1 MYNIK
6 TVFLYMCCIYY
17 INNNLNKK
25 CIYLFYTSIYV
36 NMHIFHVNT
45 DV

>member
-6 TVFLYMCCIYY
+6 LFFYTCAVYI
-17 INNNLNKK
+17 INNNLNKNV
-25 CIYLFYTSIYV
+25 YTSFYTSIYV